1 LEPIISIKRAKML
14 VLHKIDEIKDVISQE
29 KAKKKTIGFVPTM
42 GALHQ
47 GHISLIDYSK
57 KETDITVCSIFVNPT
72 QFNNQSDLKNY
83 PRTPDADIKLLEA
96 AGCDILYMPDVKD
109 VYTEND
115 TRKFDFGYLDNI
127 LEGATRPGHF
137 NGVGQVVSILLEG
150 VKPDKAFFGSKDYQ
164 QVMVVKS
171 LVKQLNLQ
179 VDIIACPI
187 LREADG
193 LAMSSRNVRLNE
205 QERLEAAAIP
215 EMMKLG
221 NQILKLYGIAE
232 AKKYI
237 SSVVATIPNMKLD
250 YYEVCDAETLE
261 AISDIKPNQK
271 AVSLIAVF
279 VGNIRLIDNWMVN

>member
-1 LEPIISIKRAKML
+1 ML

>member
-1 LEPIISIKRAKML
+1 ML
-14 VLHKIDEIKDVISQE
+14 VLHKISEIEELITI
-29 KAKKKTIGFVPTM
+29 KKQKGNTIGFVPTM
-42 GALHQ
+42 GALHP
-47 GHISLIDYSK
+47 GHISLINHSK
-57 KETDITVCSIFVNPT
+57 QQTNFTVCSIFVNPT
-72 QFNNQSDLKNY
+72 QFNNASDLKHY
-83 PRTPDADIKLLEA
+83 PRTPEADIKLLEE
-96 AGCDILYMPDVKD
+96 AGCDVLYMPDVKD
-109 VYTEND
+109 VYPEND
-115 TRKFDFGYLDNI
+115 TRKFDFGYLDTI
-127 LEGATRPGHF
+127 LEGAKRPGHF

-150 VKPDKAFFGSKDYQ
+150 IKPHKAFFGSKDYQ

-171 LVKQLNLQ
+171 LVKQLNLP
-179 VDIIACPI
+179 VEIIACPI

-193 LAMSSRNVRLNE
+193 LAMSSRNARLNE

-237 SSVVATIPNMKLD
+237 NSVVATIPNMKLE

-261 AISDIKPNQK
+261 LLSEYNPSKK

-279 VGNIRLIDNWMVN
+279 VGNIRLIDNWMI

>member
-1 LEPIISIKRAKML
+1 ML
-14 VLHKIDEIKDVISQE
+14 VLHKIDEIKAVISKE
-29 KAKKKTIGFVPTM
+29 KAKNKTIGFVPTM

-47 GHISLIDYSK
+47 GHISLINYSK

-72 QFNNQSDLKNY
+72 QFNNPSDLKHY
-83 PRTPDADIKLLEA
+83 PRTPEADIKLLEV
-96 AGCDILYMPDVKD
+96 AGCDVLYMPEVSD
-109 VYTEND
+109 VYPEND
-115 TRKFDFGYLDNI
+115 IRKFDFGYLDTI

-171 LVKQLNLQ
+171 LVKQLNLP
-179 VDIIACPI
+179 VEIIACPI
-187 LREADG
+187 LREPDG

-237 SSVVATIPNMKLD
+237 NSVVATIPNMKLE

-261 AISDIKPNQK
+261 LLTEFNPKQK

>member
-1 LEPIISIKRAKML
+1 ML

-171 LVKQLNLQ
+171 LVKQLNLH
-179 VDIIACPI
+179 VDIIPCPI
-187 LREADG
+187 LREPDG

-271 AVSLIAVF
+271 AISLIAVF